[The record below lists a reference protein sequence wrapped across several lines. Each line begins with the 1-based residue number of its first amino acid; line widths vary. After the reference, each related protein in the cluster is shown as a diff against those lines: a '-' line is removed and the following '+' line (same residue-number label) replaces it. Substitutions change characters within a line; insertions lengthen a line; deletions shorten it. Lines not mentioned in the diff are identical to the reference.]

1 MKRREFI
8 TLVGSTAFAWPT
20 TVRAQQRAMPVI
32 GFLNPNKS
40 DAYPSAIAAFHAG
53 LRESGFV
60 EGENVTMAYRWADG
74 HAERLP
80 ALAADLVQM
89 QVSVIAATGGGGAAF
104 AAKAA
109 TTTIPIVF
117 NSADDP
123 VKAGLVASLNR
134 PGGNLTGV
142 SRLSTELMSKR
153 LELLH
158 EVSPDAA
165 PIAYLVEANSAVAT
179 DAVTQEAA
187 RSLGIEM
194 RIIKITTEM
203 NLEDTFAEMVRSGA
217 KAILV
222 GSSSYFNNRSKQLG
236 ELCVRYKLPAIYQL
250 REFVAA
256 GGLMS
261 YGPSLPDA
269 YRIVGEYTGRV
280 LKGAQPADLP
290 VQQQS
295 KVDLIVNLKTAKT
308 LGITIPL
315 PLFGRADEVIE

>member
-8 TLVGSTAFAWPT
+8 TLLGGVAALPLAA
-20 TVRAQQRAMPVI
+20 RAQQPTMPVI
-32 GFLNPNKS
+32 GFLNPNRS

-53 LRESGFV
+53 LRENGFV
-60 EGENVTMAYRWADG
+60 EGENVMIEYRWADG

-80 ALAADLVQM
+80 TLAADLVRM
-89 QVSVIAATGGGGAAF
+89 QVAVIAATGGGGAAF

-109 TTTIPIVF
+109 TTTIPIIF

-123 VKAGLVASLNR
+123 VKGGLVASLNR

-165 PIAYLVEANSAVAT
+165 PVAYLVEANSAVAT
-179 DAVTQEAA
+179 DSVTQEAA
-187 RSLGIEM
+187 RTLGVEIQLL
-194 RIIKITTEM
+194 KITTEM
-203 NLEDTFAEMVRSGA
+203 SFEDIFEGIVRSGA
-217 KAILV
+217 KAVLV

-236 ELCVRYKLPAIYQL
+236 ELSLRYKLPAIYQL

-261 YGPSLPDA
+261 YGPSLSDA

-295 KVDLIVNLKTAKT
+295 KVDLIVNLKTAKA

-315 PLFGRADEVIE
+315 PLLGRADEIIE

>member
-8 TLVGSTAFAWPT
+8 TLLGGVAALPLAA
-20 TVRAQQRAMPVI
+20 RAQQPTMPVI
-32 GFLNPNKS
+32 GFLNPNRS
-40 DAYPSAIAAFHAG
+40 DAYPSAIAAFHSG

-60 EGENVTMAYRWADG
+60 EGENVTIEYRWADG

-80 ALAADLVQM
+80 TLAADLVRL
-89 QVSVIAATGGGGAAF
+89 QVAVIAATGGGGSAF

-123 VKAGLVASLNR
+123 VKGGLVASLNR
-134 PGGNLTGV
+134 PEGNLTGV
-142 SRLSTELMSKR
+142 SQLSTELMSKR

-165 PIAYLVEANSAVAT
+165 PVAYLVEANSAVAT
-179 DAVTQEAA
+179 DSVTQEAA
-187 RSLGIEM
+187 RTLGVEM
-194 RIIKITTEM
+194 QLSKITTEM
-203 NLEDTFAEMVRSGA
+203 SLEDIFEGIVRSGA
-217 KAILV
+217 KAVLV

-236 ELCVRYKLPAIYQL
+236 ELSLRYKLPAIYQL

-261 YGPSLPDA
+261 YGPSLSDA

-295 KVDLIVNLKTAKT
+295 KVDLIVNLKTAKA

-315 PLFGRADEVIE
+315 PLLGRADEIIE

>member
-1 MKRREFI
+1 MNRREVLTVI
-8 TLVGSTAFAWPT
+8 GGTSVAWPLAA
-20 TVRAQQRAMPVI
+20 RAQQPKMPVI

-40 DAYPSAIAAFHAG
+40 DAYPSAIAAFNAG
-53 LRESGFV
+53 LRENGFV
-60 EGENVTMAYRWADG
+60 DGENTTIAYRWADD

-80 ALAADLVQM
+80 ALAADLVHM
-89 QVSVIAATGGGGAAF
+89 QVAVIVATGGGAAAF

-117 NSADDP
+117 NSAIDP
-123 VKAGLVASLNR
+123 VEGGLVVSLNR

-142 SRLSTELMSKR
+142 SRLSTELMPKR

-165 PIAYLVEANSAVAT
+165 PVAYLVEARSSVAT

-187 RSLGIEM
+187 SKLGVEI
-194 RIIKITTEM
+194 RVLKITTEM
-203 NLEDTFAEMVRSGA
+203 SLEDIFEGIVRSGV
-217 KAILV
+217 KSVLV
-222 GSSSYFNNRSKQLG
+222 GSSSYFNNRTKQLG
-236 ELCVRYKLPAIYQL
+236 ELSVRYKLPAIYQL

-261 YGPSLPDA
+261 YGPSLSDA

-280 LKGAQPADLP
+280 LKGAQPANLP

-295 KVDLIVNLKTAKT
+295 KIDLVINLKTAKE
-308 LGITIPL
+308 LGIIFPL
-315 PLFGRADEVIE
+315 PMLGRADEIIE